1 MQDLQM
7 IKNGDRFRTE
17 LQKLMNMLND
27 TANNFSM
34 KINVKKQCYEEGGYG
49 TSVARQVKNE
59 KQG

>member
-27 TANNFSM
+27 TANITNL
-34 KINVKKQCYEEGGYG
+34 
-49 TSVARQVKNE
+49 
-59 KQG
+59 